1 MKKVHC
7 HKCKTELSNDEIALN
22 LKLLGKHIGTLHC
35 YRCLSV
41 SLRCEADRLEKLAEQ
56 YKSSG
61 CLLFQKKY
69 TG

>member
-7 HKCKTELSNDEIALN
+7 HKCTKELSNNEIALN

-35 YRCLSV
+35 YQCLSEH
-41 SLRCEADRLEKLAEQ
+41 LCCDTDKLKGLAER

-61 CLLFQKKY
+61 CLLFQTKY
-69 TG
+69 TA